1 MKLLQAFLISL
12 SLGLTC
18 PAAASDFSQLAEPA
32 FGRMMLLTADRH
44 KEANCAALAFLPFW
58 KPEVIEVM
66 EAGTDE
72 EAEAIGEDA
81 APAPPQITFEML
93 LTEPQ
98 AEQLKAAVLLRLQSD
113 IGDDKWAAEALE
125 QAYNRLAPNWDYSQE
140 NIERTRRYRE
150 ELKPECQAIF
160 DAVAADQLERQ
171 LSPASAE
178 PIALPDVDTCLAYDL
193 IARKSDSYEQLS
205 YLHEEGPT
213 DLYTEIVGP
222 KGPKRRA
229 KEKEI
234 AALAD
239 TIRDVSPDV
248 ASSRLI
254 ACMPV
259 FFGRFAEPSQ

>member
-1 MKLLQAFLISL
+1 VKFVRALSIGL
-12 SLGLTC
+12 SLALTC

-32 FGRMMLLTADRH
+32 FGRMMLLSADRH

-58 KPEVIEVM
+58 KPEVIEFM
-66 EAGTDE
+66 EAGADE
-72 EAEAIGEDA
+72 EAESIGEDA
-81 APAPPQITFEML
+81 APAVPQITFEKL

-98 AEQLKAAVLLRLQSD
+98 AERLKAAVLLRLQSD
-113 IGDDKWAAEALE
+113 IGDEKWATEAFE
-125 QAYNRLAPNWDYSQE
+125 HAHNRMAPSWDYSQE
-140 NIERTRRYRE
+140 NIERTGRYRE
-150 ELKPECQAIF
+150 ELKPECQSIF
-160 DAVAADQLERQ
+160 DAVVADQLEGQ

-193 IARKSDSYEQLS
+193 MARKSDSYDQLS
-205 YLHEEGPT
+205 YLHEDGPY
-213 DLYTEIVGP
+213 DLYTEIVGR

-239 TIRDVSPDV
+239 TIKDVSPDV

-259 FFGRFAEPSQ
+259 FFAQFAEAS